1 MNCVSVHALIIPH
14 KFFTAKDLCGIIL
27 YILRKGSKNGFMLD
41 NNSAYINRSE
51 ELRLLGYG
59 NKAPD
64 GAVADILE
72 ECEKEIAAVA
82 VPKYIFAEFE
92 TASAPIKLAGKSI
105 AAHICEC
112 DRISLFAA
120 TLGGGVDR
128 AIRTA
133 SVDNMT
139 KALVLDCVAG
149 AFIEEFC
156 NAADEEI
163 VLRYPDKFLTW
174 RFAPGYGDF
183 PLETQKELLS
193 AVSATKKIGLSVND
207 SLILAPLKSVTAV
220 IGISDKEIP
229 QRQRGCAVCNMR
241 ETCKFRKD
249 GKHCGF

>member
-112 DRISLFAA
+112 DRIILFAA
-120 TLGGGVDR
+120 TLGGGVD
-128 AIRTA
+128 
-133 SVDNMT
+133 
-139 KALVLDCVAG
+139 ALGVNCALG
-149 AFIEEFC
+149 P
-156 NAADEEI
+156 NQLSEI
-163 VLRYPDKFLTW
+163 VADFLKWSHIPVIVKANAGLPSKYPLILKE
-174 RFAPGYGDF
+174 RFKNLLDINQIRHPRCMEYTG
-183 PLETQKELLS
+183 LLS
-193 AVSATKKIGLSVND
+193 IVFIYIVPSTGRKVTLPYNAL
-207 SLILAPLKSVTAV
+207 PLKPPFFHT
-220 IGISDKEIP
+220 E
-229 QRQRGCAVCNMR
+229 
-241 ETCKFRKD
+241 E
-249 GKHCGF
+249 